1 MHTVLI
7 INLHHDVDI
16 NGIPY
21 VSLIY
26 KVDDYYF
33 RKIIRK
39 LAITCI
45 ADQDKAINYCLETD
59 SIDPKEC
66 NIVRLD
72 LYLVNTTDEEE
83 YYEVQR

>member
-1 MHTVLI
+1 MRTVLI
-7 INLHHDVDI
+7 VSLSHGTDV

-26 KVDDYYF
+26 HVNDLYF

-39 LAITCI
+39 LAINCL

-59 SIDPKEC
+59 GIDPKEC
-66 NIVRLD
+66 DIVRLD
-72 LYLVNTTDEEE
+72 MVLVNMTDYEE
-83 YYEVQR
+83 YYEVQK